1 MNLDPDI
8 HSDTDVSLSMNIDL
22 INLILAI
29 CHLKISFILEI
40 LQNRI
45 KRILNLK
52 SINEIRDKLGFIDDF
67 LSEEKKYIEM
77 EINEHT
83 NITLEQDLSLSIV
96 LDNSNTMDEIF
107 KASPC
112 NDVVRFLRKKRAIEF
127 IPDETVT
134 NCQNCKNKFSMFYRK
149 HHCRCCGRIYCY
161 YCCNNYIPASTNL
174 STSTSTSTT
183 SSSSSSSSSSV
194 SNTSSNQ
201 TATTTGLLNGISSLS
216 SSLANYLYTD
226 STIRVCNNCDSIL
239 NKYVIYNNYITA
251 LKNLNLSIN
260 ELKITALINNNCR
273 QASICI
279 LSSIREIQYKLPI
292 YDIDDNEYSILY
304 NSRLSLLGHS
314 SWMFQLLRL
323 SYQKSRFEDLT
334 EILAL

>member
-1 MNLDPDI
+1 MGDFSLITSYGSFDFDAEILRKYSIFIDKYIEQSNSKSLILTDSYFTDETMKTIKHYLLSKDNLNLDPDI

-134 NCQNCKNKFSMFYRK
+134 NCQNCKNKF
-149 HHCRCCGRIYCY
+149 
-161 YCCNNYIPASTNL
+161 
-174 STSTSTSTT
+174 
-183 SSSSSSSSSSV
+183 
-194 SNTSSNQ
+194 
-201 TATTTGLLNGISSLS
+201 
-216 SSLANYLYTD
+216 
-226 STIRVCNNCDSIL
+226 
-239 NKYVIYNNYITA
+239 
-251 LKNLNLSIN
+251 
-260 ELKITALINNNCR
+260 
-273 QASICI
+273 
-279 LSSIREIQYKLPI
+279 
-292 YDIDDNEYSILY
+292 
-304 NSRLSLLGHS
+304 
-314 SWMFQLLRL
+314 
-323 SYQKSRFEDLT
+323 
-334 EILAL
+334 